1 MTALTSE
8 WQKPSF
14 CASGECP
21 ELMLDGDYV
30 LLRSSLNPETVIRVP
45 REQYRAMRKAI
56 AEGEFDDF

>member
-1 MTALTSE
+1 
-8 WQKPSF
+8 
-14 CASGECP
+14 
-21 ELMLDGDYV
+21 MLDGDYV